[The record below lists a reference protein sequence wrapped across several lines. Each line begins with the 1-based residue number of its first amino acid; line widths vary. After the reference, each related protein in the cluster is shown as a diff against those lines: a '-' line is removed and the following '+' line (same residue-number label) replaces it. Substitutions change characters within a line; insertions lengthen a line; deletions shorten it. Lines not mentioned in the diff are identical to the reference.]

1 MAKLSILILAK
12 NEEKFIGACLDSVK
26 NIADEIIVIDDF
38 STDDTAAIC
47 KRHGAKIFRNS

>member
-26 NIADEIIVIDDF
+26 NIADEIIVIDEKF
-38 STDDTAAIC
+38 FNAHLTAI
-47 KRHGAKIFRNS
+47 GAANRLLQ